1 MIIFKKAKQLSEYI
15 DQQKKEG
22 KKVGFVP
29 TMGALHEGH
38 LSLVDTCK
46 KNNDITVCSIFVNPT
61 QFNNAD
67 DLKHYPVT
75 TASDIEKLLNHK
87 CNALFLP
94 SVEEMYPKDYLNKKY
109 PLGQIENRLE
119 GHFRPGHF
127 QGVCQAVDRLLEI
140 VQPHNF
146 YLGQKDFQQ
155 CMVVKKLM
163 EITGRQ
169 ATIQLNIVQTV
180 RESDGLAM
188 SSPNLRLNN
197 EQRKLANSIF
207 QELNHI
213 KYHLHK
219 QPLQDLK
226 KQAIEDL
233 TQKGFKVDYVE
244 IANANDLSTATSSTG
259 KLVALAAASTGNI
272 RLIDNVILN

>member
-1 MIIFKKAKQLSEYI
+1 MIIFKKAKQLSEFVN
-15 DQQKKEG
+15 QQIKEG

-29 TMGALHEGH
+29 TMGALHQGH
-38 LSLVDTCK
+38 LSLIDTCK
-46 KNNDITVCSIFVNPT
+46 KNNDITICSIFVNPA

-67 DLKHYPVT
+67 DLKNYPVT
-75 TASDIEKLLNHK
+75 TANDIEKLHDHK

-94 SVEEMYPKDYLNKKY
+94 SVDEMYPNDHTKKIY
-109 PLGQIENRLE
+109 PLGDIENRLE
-119 GHFRPGHF
+119 GYFRPGHF
-127 QGVCQAVDRLLEI
+127 QGVCQAVDRLLQI

-163 EITGRQ
+163 EVTGRQ

-180 RESDGLAM
+180 RENDGLAM
-188 SSPNLRLNN
+188 SSRNLRLSE

-207 QELNHI
+207 NELNYI
-213 KYHLHK
+213 KQHLHD
-219 QPLQDLK
+219 QSLQDLK
-226 KQAIEDL
+226 KDGIDHL
-233 TQKGFKVDYVE
+233 VQKGFKVDYIE
-244 IANANDLSTATSSTG
+244 IANVDDLSPATSSSG

-272 RLIDNVILN
+272 RLIDNIILN

>member
-38 LSLVDTCK
+38 LSLIDTCK
-46 KNNDITVCSIFVNPT
+46 KNNDITVCSIFVNPD

-67 DLKHYPVT
+67 DLKNYPIT
-75 TASDIEKLLNHK
+75 TAVDIEKLFHHK

-94 SVEEMYPKDYLNKKY
+94 TVEEMYPKDYSKKIY
-109 PLGQIENRLE
+109 PLGDIENRLE
-119 GHFRPGHF
+119 GYFRPGHF
-127 QGVCQAVDRLLEI
+127 QGVCQAVDRLLQI

-169 ATIQLNIVQTV
+169 ATIQLNIVPTV
-180 RESDGLAM
+180 RERDGLAM
-188 SSPNLRLNN
+188 SSRNLRLSE

-213 KYHLHK
+213 KQHLHDH
-219 QPLQDLK
+219 PLQDLK
-226 KQAIEDL
+226 KGGMEHL
-233 TQKGFKVDYVE
+233 VQKGFKVDYIE
-244 IANANDLSTATSSTG
+244 IANVDDLSPATSSSG
-259 KLVALAAASTGNI
+259 KLVALAAATTGNI
-272 RLIDNVILN
+272 RLIDNIVLN